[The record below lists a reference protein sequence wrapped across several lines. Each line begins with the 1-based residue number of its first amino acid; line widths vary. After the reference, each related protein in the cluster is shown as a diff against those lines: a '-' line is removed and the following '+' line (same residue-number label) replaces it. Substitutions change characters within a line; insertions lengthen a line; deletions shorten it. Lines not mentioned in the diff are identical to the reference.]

1 MVSRLAAALAVSLL
15 LHTSLFGI
23 VQVGSLLGWW
33 ETRPFSM
40 FSKVRVTPEE
50 LMRLAELQ
58 RRQEEARREMPVPT
72 IFVQVTESS
81 DEPVPD
87 TPFYGAHS
95 SQAANPVPGEEA
107 QPRLEG
113 RQTESMRLQD
123 APRMATGVSTP
134 PPPPPEAVAR
144 EATPEPVRP
153 PPRVEPVQALETP
166 ALAQAPPEPA
176 RPLGIGDLALARP
189 EVRVPEPEPEVE
201 KEPMEVPPPVVQQ
214 PVPRTPTTVTT
225 QEPTPPP
232 RARPRTV
239 TEARLRQNLMA
250 GEVTKME
257 GGVPRQ
263 GSATVSVQGT
273 GFGAYDEAM
282 FLAVQNRW
290 YFLLDERRF
299 AGSATGRVVLRF
311 RLYMDGTVRLVEP
324 TETTVDPLM
333 TSLCLRAVTDPAPY
347 QEWPSDMRRMIGS
360 NYREIRVTF
369 IYN

>member
-1 MVSRLAAALAVSLL
+1 MTSRWAAALAVSLL
-15 LHTSLFGI
+15 LHTSMFGI

-33 ETRPFSM
+33 DTQPFSM
-40 FSKVRVTPEE
+40 FSKVRVSPEE

-123 APRMATGVSTP
+123 APRLPTGVSTP
-134 PPPPPEAVAR
+134 PPPQEAVAR

-153 PPRVEPVQALETP
+153 SPRVEPVQAVETP
-166 ALAQAPPEPA
+166 TLAQAQSEPA
-176 RPLGIGDLALARP
+176 RPVGIGDLALARP
-189 EVRVPEPEPEVE
+189 EVRVPEPEVE
-201 KEPMEVPPPVVQQ
+201 TPPVEEPVPAPVVQQ
-214 PVPRTPTTVTT
+214 PVPTTPTTVTT

-250 GEVTKME
+250 GEATKME
-257 GGVPRQ
+257 GGVARQ
-263 GSATVSVQGT
+263 GAASVSVQGT

-290 YFLLDERRF
+290 FFLLEERRF
-299 AGSATGRVVLRF
+299 AGGATGRVVLRF

-360 NYREIRVTF
+360 NFREIRVTF
-369 IYN
+369 NYN